1 MLSDDEKDPLRKHV
15 VELSKVICGGTD
27 MNMIELST
35 TGEPQSRKRGNDE
48 AGEITRRKA
57 ATR

>member
-1 MLSDDEKDPLRKHV
+1 MTRKIHYV
-15 VELSKVICGGTD
+15 NTWWNFPKVIYGGTD